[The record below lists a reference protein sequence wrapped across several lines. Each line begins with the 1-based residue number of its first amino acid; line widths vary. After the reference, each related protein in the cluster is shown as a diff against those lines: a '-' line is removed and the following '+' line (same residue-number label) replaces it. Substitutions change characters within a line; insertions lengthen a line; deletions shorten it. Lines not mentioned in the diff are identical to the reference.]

1 MENCKC
7 NCKILK
13 SQENGVSAF
22 REKTLRLSNGNLAVQ
37 NKDFINSRQRAP
49 LLNFIK
55 KNGGQMGEERELMRV
70 RMKEDK
76 MVDKRVGDSLDLSSD
91 TSSYSEEESLI
102 GSEME
107 GQGFFQFNQPTG
119 LT

>member
-22 REKTLRLSNGNLAVQ
+22 REKTLRLSNGNMAVQ
-37 NKDFINSRQRAP
+37 NKDFISSRQRAP

-55 KNGGQMGEERELMRV
+55 KNGGQIVKREDYLKFSHDFPV
-70 RMKEDK
+70 LTQEL
-76 MVDKRVGDSLDLSSD
+76 VLSLI
-91 TSSYSEEESLI
+91 ESLT
-102 GSEME
+102 M
-107 GQGFFQFNQPTG
+107 
-119 LT
+119 